1 MDKSGNNIVQKIDYQ
16 QLATQFVDF
25 YYTKWAT
32 NPLDFLTNGC
42 IFEATKMNYNN
53 KIVKGADI
61 VTEMVNFHSNG
72 PITFDSLK
80 CNALDSGSR
89 RIDVMVSGNINQTTN
104 QVNQYKF
111 SQYFLI
117 LFQNNSWKIQNSI
130 LNIFI

>member
-16 QLATQFVDF
+16 QLAKQFIDF
-25 YYTKWAT
+25 YYNKWTT

-42 IFEATKMNYNN
+42 IFQSTKMNYNN
-53 KIVKGADI
+53 KILIGAEI
-61 VTEMVNFHSNG
+61 IKEMINFHSNG
-72 PITFDSLK
+72 QISFESIN

-89 RIDVMVSGNINQTTN
+89 RIDIMASGNISQNGTR
-104 QVNQYKF
+104 YKF

-117 LFQNNSWKIQNSI
+117 LFQDNSWKIQNSI

>member
-16 QLATQFVDF
+16 QLAKQFIDF
-25 YYTKWAT
+25 YYNKWTT

-42 IFEATKMNYNN
+42 IFQATKMNYNN
-53 KIVKGADI
+53 KILKGVEI
-61 VTEMVNFHSNG
+61 IQEMINFHSNG
-72 PITFDSLK
+72 HISFESIN

-89 RIDVMVSGNINQTTN
+89 RIDIMASGNISQNGTL
-104 QVNQYKF
+104 YKF

-117 LFQNNSWKIQNSI
+117 LFQDNSWKIQNSI

>member
-16 QLATQFVDF
+16 QLAKQFIDF
-25 YYTKWAT
+25 YYNKWTT

-42 IFEATKMNYNN
+42 IFQSTKMNYNN
-53 KIVKGADI
+53 KILIGAEI
-61 VTEMVNFHSNG
+61 IKEMINFHSNG
-72 PITFDSLK
+72 QISFESIN

-89 RIDVMVSGNINQTTN
+89 RIDIMASGNISQNGTL
-104 QVNQYKF
+104 YKF

-117 LFQNNSWKIQNSI
+117 LFQDNSWKIQNSI

>member
-16 QLATQFVDF
+16 QLAKQFVDF
-25 YYTKWAT
+25 YYNKWTT

-42 IFEATKMNYNN
+42 IFQATKMNYNN
-53 KIVKGADI
+53 KILKGAEI
-61 VTEMVNFHSNG
+61 IQEMINFHSNG
-72 PITFDSLK
+72 QISFESIN

-89 RIDVMVSGNINQTTN
+89 RIDIMASGNISQNGTL
-104 QVNQYKF
+104 YKF

-117 LFQNNSWKIQNSI
+117 VFQDNSWKIQNSI